1 MLSNLVAML
10 SDLVLCS
17 LFWLVVVVQSLRR
30 VGKDTTVLLIC
41 VTVFLS
47 YLPEAGQYSSFFLY
61 LRQVT
66 CPSQEA
72 LVSGDRSSSERRMC
86 VAGHWIFT
94 RCHRRLHRHGWH
106 PLHCCSGME
115 ISSCL
120 EAPSAGG
127 VDLKVKL
134 QVCVVTL
141 WHPDLYHAPCL
152 LDFVS

>member
-1 MLSNLVAML
+1 ML
-10 SDLVLCS
+10 SDL
-17 LFWLVVVVQSLRR
+17 VQSLRR

-66 CPSQEA
+66 YPSQEA
-72 LVSGDRSSSERRMC
+72 LVSGDRSSLERRMMC
-86 VAGHWIFT
+86 VAGHRVFT

-106 PLHCCSGME
+106 SLHCCSGME
-115 ISSCL
+115 ISNCL
-120 EAPSAGG
+120 EGPSDSGA
-127 VDLKVKL
+127 DLKVKL

-141 WHPDLYHAPCL
+141 WPPDLYHVPCL